1 MFNGCSALEVLDL
14 SSFVTNK
21 DLSTFSVSMFAGC
34 GNLKT
39 IYVNENFCE
48 FKTSMQMFKSC
59 LSLVGGKGTKF
70 DPNHIDSDYARIDQG
85 AFNPGYFTS
94 KDPAAVTMPNDGLLL
109 NNPNAQAP
117 ETQEAD
123 PQAPVNDPEVNP
135 TPTESGGEGVPAGG
149 EAAALVG
156 VPLGLA
162 ALGFRRRIS
171 GNHVK
176 IK

>member
-70 DPNHIDSDYARIDQG
+70 DSGHIDSEYARIDQG
-85 AFNPGYFTS
+85 AFNPGYFTAKNS
-94 KDPAAVTMPNDGLLL
+94 SAVTMPNDALLSS
-109 NNPNAQAP
+109 NVNVQAP
-117 ETQEAD
+117 ETQEVD

-135 TPTESGGEGVPAGG
+135 TSTDGSGEGVPMGG
-149 EAAALVG
+149 EAAVLVG
-156 VPLGLA
+156 APLALA
-162 ALGFRRRIS
+162 AFGFRRRIY
-171 GNHVK
+171 GKHVK
-176 IK
+176 IN